1 MFHFSPVYWYV
12 LLCVL
17 FFGHMAE
24 THSPIVIRRDGSIWR
39 KPSLFPA
46 FILSLVLILVAGF
59 RYYVGTDFGTYFQ
72 RDVPSWSQV
81 FYNVVHFKEGGFSF
95 LTKIANL
102 WGHNGQ
108 NLIFLCSF
116 ITVGVYC
123 RAIYKFSFM
132 YLSAILLYLFMGEW
146 QGSFNAVRQ
155 YVAAAILF
163 AGHRFI
169 LQRRLR
175 KYVVVVLFAAL
186 FHKTAIIMLI
196 PYYILT
202 KKPNHAQLVRLAIA
216 AIAIRFSYGFLFDA
230 VEELKGADLATEE
243 DPYLYN
249 SVNPLRILV
258 AFIPVGIYTL
268 MCPKVFFTREQVFY
282 INACLFHSFTML
294 AAAGSCYL
302 ARVGSYT
309 SAMTIIG
316 FGTLFQM
323 IEKKRN
329 RQATMLIV
337 LALYLFYWL
346 YSLHIVS
353 GGRFQFN
360 FDVGF

>member
-59 RYYVGTDFGTYFQ
+59 RYYVGTDFGTYYEWY
-72 RDVPSWSQV
+72 VPSWSQI
-81 FYNVVHFKEGGFSF
+81 FYNIFYFHEGGFSF
-95 LTKIANL
+95 LSKIANL
-102 WGHNGQ
+102 WGRNGQ
-108 NLIFLCSF
+108 NLIFLSSL
-116 ITVGVYC
+116 ITVGLYC
-123 RAIYKFSFM
+123 RTIYKYSFM
-132 YLSAILLYLFMGEW
+132 YLSAVLLYLFIGEW
-146 QGSFNAVRQ
+146 QGSFNAIRQ
-155 YVAAAILF
+155 YIAAAILF
-163 AGHRFI
+163 AGHRYI

-175 KYVVVVLFAAL
+175 KYIVVILLASL
-186 FHKTAIIMLI
+186 FHKTSIIMLI
-196 PYYILT
+196 PYFVLT
-202 KKPNHAQLVRLAIA
+202 KKPNHAQLVRLAIG
-216 AIAIRFSYGFLFDA
+216 AIAIRFSYGFVFDA
-230 VEELKGADLATEE
+230 VEELKGDELSVEE
-243 DPYLYN
+243 DPYLN
-249 SVNPLRILV
+249 ANVNPLRILV

-329 RQATMLIV
+329 RQATILIV

-353 GGRFQFN
+353 GGNFQFN